1 MELGRWRVAISFRSF
16 DAARIVLVA
25 AEARVQPSDVW
36 QREAERIMR
45 SLLRR
50 SEFLRGMVHAVRQLR
65 GDLRRLRGV
74 LVRPA
79 ITKRYLASHT
89 RRRLQIGAGPNE
101 LEGWLNADFN
111 PRSPASIYLDATQ
124 PFPLPSNSFD
134 LIFSEHMIEHVPFDQ
149 GLRML
154 RECYRVLK
162 PGGTIRL
169 ATPNMDRI
177 AALATTDPTP
187 AQMRYVE
194 WAIRTHVPHVL
205 PATQTENTYRPT
217 YVINNFFWDFGH
229 YFVYDPS
236 TLGAALRAAGFT
248 EVTSFEPG
256 HSDINDC
263 IGIESHASLIGEEF
277 NRFETMVLQASK
289 R

>member
-1 MELGRWRVAISFRSF
+1 
-16 DAARIVLVA
+16 
-25 AEARVQPSDVW
+25 
-36 QREAERIMR
+36 MR